1 MVLKYPYSYKE
12 PTTERYYHGAI
23 SGTDATNLLLDKAIP
38 GSYLVRESRSD
49 PQNYVLCVRCENK
62 KIVHLIITYMVCLHH
77 HHHHHHQYSN
87 FSLIYRKMVIQ
98 CKIVVNVIQQ

>member
-1 MVLKYPYSYKE
+1 LSYKE

-23 SGTDATNLLLDKAIP
+23 SGTDATNLLLDKAKP

-49 PQNYVLCVRCENK
+49 PQNYVLCVRCENN
-62 KIVHLIITYMVCLHH
+62 KIVHLIITYMVCLHP
-77 HHHHHHQYSN
+77 HHHHQYSN

-98 CKIVVNVIQQ
+98 CKIVVNVIQH